1 MELKKRQEDAVAQI
15 TSTEVSDD
23 GVSISALSDMGRYG
37 KVRFTLNIESSGDRS
52 EGLAH
57 GAGRGAMADGTFL
70 AGSFTGRWAREGT
83 KVVVHGIDHVSNGD
97 LSLLR
102 FEFDAIENELT
113 LANYALN

>member
-37 KVRFTLNIESSGDRS
+37 KVRFTLNLESSGDRS

-57 GAGRGAMADGTFL
+57 V

>member
-37 KVRFTLNIESSGDRS
+37 KVRFTLNLESSGDRS

-70 AGSFTGRWAREGT
+70 AGSFTGSTAMV
-83 KVVVHGIDHVSNGD
+83 KI
-97 LSLLR
+97 SLLV
-102 FEFDAIENELT
+102 
-113 LANYALN
+113 LAPASEVASTVTV